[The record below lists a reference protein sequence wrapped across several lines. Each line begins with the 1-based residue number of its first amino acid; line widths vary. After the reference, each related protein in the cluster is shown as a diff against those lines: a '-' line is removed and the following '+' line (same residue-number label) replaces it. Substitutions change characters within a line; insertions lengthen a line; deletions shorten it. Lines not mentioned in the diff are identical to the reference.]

1 MSNFS
6 IEPSFLAQ
14 ALAGKTCISLPY
26 CLPNGTHV
34 QVMDEGVIRF
44 EPKDPG
50 DRQLDVVLS
59 CGIHGNET
67 APIELL
73 DQLISQI
80 LDGQLR
86 VRARVLFVF
95 GNVEAMRQGVRCVAQ
110 DMNRLFC
117 RLPDVDDGDEARRAA
132 MLEMQLMRFFSRSI
146 QDGKPRLHYDLHTAI
161 HGSLIEKFAIY
172 PLPPHGRDFDPL
184 QVARLACAGVDAV
197 LLQSTTSTTFSF
209 FSSQHCGAAAFTV
222 ELGRAM
228 PFGQNTHVDLSK
240 MQAYL
245 EGLIS
250 GELPDCDVVP
260 AHLGLYKVSREIIK
274 QSDAFVLRV
283 DTKMDNFTPLPVGT
297 VLAEDGD
304 IQHVVNEDNARMI
317 FPNPHIEIG
326 QRAGL
331 VIVPAKGYSR

>member
-1 MSNFS
+1 MN
-6 IEPSFLAQ
+6 PSFLEQ
-14 ALAGKTCISLPY
+14 TLAGKTCIALPY

-44 EPKDPG
+44 EPRDPS
-50 DRQLDVVLS
+50 DRQLDIVLS

-67 APIELL
+67 APVEMLNHIV
-73 DQLISQI
+73 SQI
-80 LDGQLR
+80 LDSQLR
-86 VRARVLFVF
+86 VRARVLCVF
-95 GNVEAMRQGVRCVAQ
+95 GNVEAMRQGVRCVEQ

-117 RLPDVDDGDEARRAA
+117 RMPEVEDGLEARRAA
-132 MLEMQLMRFFSRSI
+132 MLEMHLMRFFSRSM

-184 QVARLACAGVDAV
+184 QVSRLACAGVDAV

-209 FSSQHCGAAAFTV
+209 FSSQHCGAAALTV

-228 PFGQNTHVDLSK
+228 PFGQNEGLDLSK

-250 GELPDCDVVP
+250 GELPACDAVP
-260 AHLGLYKVSREIIK
+260 EQIGLFRVSREIVK
-274 QSDAFVLRV
+274 QSDAFVLCI
-283 DTKMDNFTPLPVGT
+283 DPKTDNFTPLPVGT
-297 VLAEDGD
+297 LLAEDGD
-304 IQHVVNEDNARMI
+304 IRHVVTEEQARLI

-326 QRAGL
+326 QRAAL
-331 VIVPAKGYSR
+331 VIVPAQSYTRVPQP

>member
-1 MSNFS
+1 MSN
-6 IEPSFLAQ
+6 SFLEQ
-14 ALAGKTCISLPY
+14 TLAGKTCIALPY

-44 EPKDPG
+44 EPKNPG
-50 DRQLDVVLS
+50 DRQLDMVLS

-67 APIELL
+67 APVELL
-73 DQLISQI
+73 DRIVSQI
-80 LDGQLR
+80 LEGQLK
-86 VRARVLFVF
+86 VRARVLCVF
-95 GNVEAMRQGVRCVAQ
+95 GNIEAMRQGVRCIDQ

-117 RLPDVDDGDEARRAA
+117 RLPDVEDGDEARRAA

-146 QDGKPRLHYDLHTAI
+146 QDSKPRLHYDLHTAI

-172 PLPPHGRDFDPL
+172 PLPPQGRDFDPL
-184 QVARLACAGVDAV
+184 QVARLASAGVDAV

-209 FSSQHCGAAAFTV
+209 FSSQHCGAAAFTI

-228 PFGQNTHVDLSK
+228 PFGQNGGVDLSK

-250 GELPDCDVVP
+250 GDLPDGDVVP

-274 QSDAFVLRV
+274 QSDAFVLHI
-283 DTKMDNFTPLPVGT
+283 DAKMDNFTPLAPGT
-297 VLAEDGD
+297 ILAEDEGM
-304 IQHVVNEDNARMI
+304 QYVVHETDARVI
-317 FPNPHIEIG
+317 FPNPDIAVG

-331 VIVPAKGYSR
+331 VIVPTESYLR

>member
-14 ALAGKTCISLPY
+14 VLAGKTCISLPY

-67 APIELL
+67 APVELL

-228 PFGQNTHVDLSK
+228 PFGQNTHIDLSK
-240 MQAYL
+240 MQSYL

-250 GELPDCDVVP
+250 GELPDYDGVP
-260 AHLGLYKVSREIIK
+260 AHIGLYKVSREIIK
-274 QSDAFVLRV
+274 QSDVFVLRV
-283 DTKMDNFTPLPVGT
+283 DAKMDNFTPLPVGT

-304 IQHVVNEDNARMI
+304 IQHVVDEDDARMI
-317 FPNPHIEIG
+317 FPNPYIEIG